1 MNVLLVMMIQKCKKL
16 MFLGITSKR
25 KELESC
31 ATSQIA
37 GNLIAISDLSKFF
50 IFGIGLLE
58 ILPSKVGYTE
68 LQGCN

>member
-1 MNVLLVMMIQKCKKL
+1 MQMMIQKCKKWT
-16 MFLGITSKR
+16 FLVTTFKQN
-25 KELESC
+25 ELESC

-37 GNLIAISDLSKFF
+37 GNLIAISDLSKFS
-50 IFGIGLLE
+50 IFGNGLLE